1 MEQAIGIVAVG
12 VVFGVVAL
20 GIGLLVSLM
29 RSQSILKDI
38 HKDYADVINNAMIHL
53 KAQSV
58 QEAVE
63 AKTLEKEADVRVEML
78 KDALAQEPVAEVD
91 EPKFVHT
98 DDGRTID
105 LRDYELV

>member
-1 MEQAIGIVAVG
+1 METLAIAIAGVG
-12 VVFGVVAL
+12 LAICAL
-20 GIGLLVSLM
+20 SAIALFKTQNLL
-29 RSQSILKDI
+29 REI
-38 HKDYADVINNAMIHL
+38 HKEYAGVINNAMIHL
-53 KAQSV
+53 KAQNV

-63 AKTLEKEADVRVEML
+63 AKALEKETDVRVEML
-78 KDALAQEPVAEVD
+78 KDALAHEPTAVD

>member
-1 MEQAIGIVAVG
+1 METLAIAIAGVG
-12 VVFGVVAL
+12 LAICAL
-20 GIGLLVSLM
+20 SAIALCKTQNLL
-29 RSQSILKDI
+29 REI
-38 HKDYADVINNAMIHL
+38 HKEYAGVINNAMIHL
-53 KAQSV
+53 KAQNV

-78 KDALAQEPVAEVD
+78 KDALAHEPTAVD

>member
-1 MEQAIGIVAVG
+1 MEALAAAVVG
-12 VVFGVVAL
+12 VGLAVCSLSAVFL
-20 GIGLLVSLM
+20 FRTQNLL
-29 RSQSILKDI
+29 RDI
-38 HKDYADVINNAMIHL
+38 HKEYAGVINNAMIHL
-53 KAQSV
+53 KAQNV

-63 AKTLEKEADVRVEML
+63 AKTYEKEADVRVEML

>member
-1 MEQAIGIVAVG
+1 MIDELSIAIIGVAL
-12 VVFGVVAL
+12 VFGAFGAISL
-20 GIGLLVSLM
+20 FKTQNLL
-29 RSQSILKDI
+29 REI
-38 HKDYADVINNAMIHL
+38 HKEYAGVINNAMIHL

-78 KDALAQEPVAEVD
+78 KDALAHEPTTVD

>member
-1 MEQAIGIVAVG
+1 MEALAAAVVG
-12 VVFGVVAL
+12 VGLAICAL
-20 GIGLLVSLM
+20 SAIALFKTQNLL
-29 RSQSILKDI
+29 REI
-38 HKDYADVINNAMIHL
+38 HKEYAGVINNAMIHL

-78 KDALAQEPVAEVD
+78 KDALAHEPTTVD

>member
-1 MEQAIGIVAVG
+1 MEALAAAV
-12 VVFGVVAL
+12 VVV
-20 GIGLLVSLM
+20 GLATCVLCAVSLFKTQNLL
-29 RSQSILKDI
+29 REI
-38 HKDYADVINNAMIHL
+38 HKEYSGVINNAMIHL

-63 AKTLEKEADVRVEML
+63 AKALEKEADVRVEML
-78 KDALAQEPVAEVD
+78 KDALAHEPAEVD

>member
-1 MEQAIGIVAVG
+1 MEALAAAVVG
-12 VVFGVVAL
+12 V
-20 GIGLLVSLM
+20 GLAICAMCAGSLFKT
-29 RSQSILKDI
+29 QSLLQEI
-38 HKDYADVINNAMIHL
+38 HKEYAGVINNAMIHL

-78 KDALAQEPVAEVD
+78 KDALAHEPTTVD

>member
-1 MEQAIGIVAVG
+1 MEALAAAVVG
-12 VVFGVVAL
+12 VGLAICAL
-20 GIGLLVSLM
+20 SAVSLFKTQNLL
-29 RSQSILKDI
+29 REI
-38 HKDYADVINNAMIHL
+38 HKEYSGVINNAMIHL
-53 KAQSV
+53 KAQNV

-63 AKTLEKEADVRVEML
+63 AKTYEKEADVRVEML
-78 KDALAQEPVAEVD
+78 RDAMAQGPAEEVD

>member
-1 MEQAIGIVAVG
+1 METLAAAVVVVGLAICVLCA
-12 VVFGVVAL
+12 
-20 GIGLLVSLM
+20 VSLFKT
-29 RSQSILKDI
+29 QSLLQEI
-38 HKDYADVINNAMIHL
+38 HKEYAGVINNAMIHL

-63 AKTLEKEADVRVEML
+63 AKALEKEADVRVEML
-78 KDALAQEPVAEVD
+78 KDALAQEPEEAN
-91 EPKFVHT
+91 EPKFVQT

>member
-1 MEQAIGIVAVG
+1 MEALAAAVAGVGLAIC
-12 VVFGVVAL
+12 AL
-20 GIGLLVSLM
+20 SAIALFKTQNLL
-29 RSQSILKDI
+29 REI
-38 HKDYADVINNAMIHL
+38 HKEYAGVINNAMIHL

-63 AKTLEKEADVRVEML
+63 AKALEKETDVRVEML
-78 KDALAQEPVAEVD
+78 KDALAHEPTTVD